1 MKSKVLLI
9 PLSLLYKAVITIR
22 HRLFD
27 WGVLH
32 SEHFDIPVVCIGN
45 ITVGGTGKTPMAEM
59 IIGTLSRNMHVAML
73 SRGYGRKTKGYL
85 EVQPQMHY
93 TLTGDEPKMIKMKF
107 PEVPVV
113 VCEDRVE
120 GIRRLRRE
128 HPEVEMIAEYPGL
141 AEQLKV
147 PVVQKITR
155 QVLRMWQNRE
165 ISSVRILFTQFV
177 TALNQQA
184 SVLNILPLSMRNA
197 TDRSKTAAIIYDP
210 SPQVVFSSIIP
221 QYLTGL
227 IYGAVTESYASEQG
241 ARRTAMEAATG
252 NAEDM
257 IQNLSLS
264 YNRARQAAIT
274 QELTEIV
281 SGANAAQ

>member
-1 MKSKVLLI
+1 MKDIKSRIKSVESTMQITKAMELVSSSKLRRAKERAENARPFFNV
-9 PLSLLYKAVITIR
+9 LYKTVADLAGEMDGSETIYSHAPKNKPALYIIIAGDRGLAGGYNANIFRLAAEQPDFQGAKVIAI
-22 HRLFD
+22 
-27 WGVLH
+27 
-32 SEHFDIPVVCIGN
+32 
-45 ITVGGTGKTPMAEM
+45 
-59 IIGTLSRNMHVAML
+59 
-73 SRGYGRKTKGYL
+73 GRKAIEKYA
-85 EVQPQMHY
+85 H
-93 TLTGDEPKMIKMKF
+93 
-107 PEVPVV
+107 
-113 VCEDRVE
+113 
-120 GIRRLRRE
+120 

>member
-1 MKSKVLLI
+1 MKDIKSRIKSVESTMQITKAMELVSSSKLRRAKERAENARPFFNV
-9 PLSLLYKAVITIR
+9 LYKTVADLAGEMDGSETIYSHAPKNKPALYIIIAGDRGLAGGYNANIFRLAAEQPDFQGAKVIAI
-22 HRLFD
+22 
-27 WGVLH
+27 
-32 SEHFDIPVVCIGN
+32 
-45 ITVGGTGKTPMAEM
+45 
-59 IIGTLSRNMHVAML
+59 
-73 SRGYGRKTKGYL
+73 GRKAIEKYA
-85 EVQPQMHY
+85 H
-93 TLTGDEPKMIKMKF
+93 
-107 PEVPVV
+107 
-113 VCEDRVE
+113 
-120 GIRRLRRE
+120 

-210 SPQVVFSSIIP
+210 SPQAVFSSIIP

>member
-1 MKSKVLLI
+1 MKDIKSRIKSVESTMQITKAMELVSSSKLRRAKERAENARPFFNV
-9 PLSLLYKAVITIR
+9 LYKTVADLAGEMDGSETIYSHAPKNKPALYIIIAGDRGLAGGYNANIFRLAAEQPDFQGAKVIAI
-22 HRLFD
+22 
-27 WGVLH
+27 
-32 SEHFDIPVVCIGN
+32 
-45 ITVGGTGKTPMAEM
+45 
-59 IIGTLSRNMHVAML
+59 
-73 SRGYGRKTKGYL
+73 GRKAIEKYA
-85 EVQPQMHY
+85 H
-93 TLTGDEPKMIKMKF
+93 
-107 PEVPVV
+107 
-113 VCEDRVE
+113 
-120 GIRRLRRE
+120 

-281 SGANAAQ
+281 SGANTAQ

>member
-1 MKSKVLLI
+1 MDGSETIYSHAPKNKPALYIIIAGDRGLAGGYNANIFRLAAEQPDFQGAKVI
-9 PLSLLYKAVITIR
+9 AI
-22 HRLFD
+22 
-27 WGVLH
+27 
-32 SEHFDIPVVCIGN
+32 
-45 ITVGGTGKTPMAEM
+45 
-59 IIGTLSRNMHVAML
+59 
-73 SRGYGRKTKGYL
+73 GRKAIEKYA
-85 EVQPQMHY
+85 H
-93 TLTGDEPKMIKMKF
+93 
-107 PEVPVV
+107 
-113 VCEDRVE
+113 
-120 GIRRLRRE
+120 

-227 IYGAVTESYASEQG
+227 ISALSPK
-241 ARRTAMEAATG
+241 AMP
-252 NAEDM
+252 
-257 IQNLSLS
+257 L
-264 YNRARQAAIT
+264 NRAPDVPQWRPQRQRRRYDSKPVP
-274 QELTEIV
+274 QL
-281 SGANAAQ
+281 

>member
-1 MKSKVLLI
+1 MKDIKSRIKSVESTMQITKAMELVSSSKLRRAKERAENARPFFNV
-9 PLSLLYKAVITIR
+9 LYKTVADLAGEMDGSETIYSHAPKNKPALYIIIAGDRGLAGGYNANIFRLAAEQPDSQGAKVIAI
-22 HRLFD
+22 
-27 WGVLH
+27 
-32 SEHFDIPVVCIGN
+32 
-45 ITVGGTGKTPMAEM
+45 
-59 IIGTLSRNMHVAML
+59 
-73 SRGYGRKTKGYL
+73 GRKAIEKYA
-85 EVQPQMHY
+85 H
-93 TLTGDEPKMIKMKF
+93 
-107 PEVPVV
+107 
-113 VCEDRVE
+113 
-120 GIRRLRRE
+120 

>member
-1 MKSKVLLI
+1 MKDIKSRIKSVESTMQITKAMELVSSSKLRRAKERAENARPFFNV
-9 PLSLLYKAVITIR
+9 LYKTVADLAGEMDGSETIYSHAPKNKPALYIIIAGDRGLAGGYNANIFRLAAEQPDFQGAKVIAI
-22 HRLFD
+22 
-27 WGVLH
+27 
-32 SEHFDIPVVCIGN
+32 
-45 ITVGGTGKTPMAEM
+45 
-59 IIGTLSRNMHVAML
+59 
-73 SRGYGRKTKGYL
+73 GRKAIEKYA
-85 EVQPQMHY
+85 H
-93 TLTGDEPKMIKMKF
+93 
-107 PEVPVV
+107 
-113 VCEDRVE
+113 
-120 GIRRLRRE
+120 

-147 PVVQKITR
+147 PVVQKITL

>member
-1 MKSKVLLI
+1 MKDIKSRIKSVESTMQITKAMELVSSSKLRRAKERAENARPFSNV
-9 PLSLLYKAVITIR
+9 LYKTVADLAGEMDGSETIYSHAPKNKPALYIIIAGDRGLAGGYNANIFRLAAEQPDFQGAKVIAI
-22 HRLFD
+22 
-27 WGVLH
+27 
-32 SEHFDIPVVCIGN
+32 
-45 ITVGGTGKTPMAEM
+45 
-59 IIGTLSRNMHVAML
+59 
-73 SRGYGRKTKGYL
+73 GRKAIEKYA
-85 EVQPQMHY
+85 H
-93 TLTGDEPKMIKMKF
+93 
-107 PEVPVV
+107 
-113 VCEDRVE
+113 
-120 GIRRLRRE
+120 

-184 SVLNILPLSMRNA
+184 SVLNILPLSMRNV